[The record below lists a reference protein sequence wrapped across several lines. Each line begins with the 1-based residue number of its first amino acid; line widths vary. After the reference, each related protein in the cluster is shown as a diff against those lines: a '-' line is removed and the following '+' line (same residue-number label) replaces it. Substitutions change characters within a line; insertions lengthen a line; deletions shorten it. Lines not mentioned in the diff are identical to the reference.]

1 MRDTAAWA
9 LGRAMET
16 LHLPGAHPPLLSD
29 DAALHAVLGALLPAL
44 QDASCPV
51 ADKAA
56 WALKCVA
63 AGYEGAGEDTGT
75 SPMSPVLQTVLQ
87 VRLTLSCKLD
97 GPSTALSQHS
107 RVHRLAGW
115 VEGKPQRCTDGGAGC
130 SLAALAPQTALM
142 CQSHLA
148 AMHRAC
154 RPTRRMCYW
163 GR

>member
-97 GPSTALSQHS
+97 GPLNGALTTLTRAQA
-107 RVHRLAGW
+107 RGV
-115 VEGKPQRCTDGGAGC
+115 GGG
-130 SLAALAPQTALM
+130 
-142 CQSHLA
+142 
-148 AMHRAC
+148 
-154 RPTRRMCYW
+154 
-163 GR
+163 